1 MKEEKIQMLTI
12 RNLEVEVNGKK
23 ILKDINLEIKKGEV
37 HALFGPNGI
46 GKTSLLNTIMGLSGY
61 KITRGEI
68 IFKGKKINNLSIDER
83 AKLGIGMLFQR
94 PPVVKGVKMEQMV
107 KLASGEMLTEDEID
121 SLAEELQ
128 LKEFLTRDVN
138 LGFSGGEVKRAE
150 VLQLLAQSPDLALL
164 DEPESGVD
172 IENIS
177 ILGYAL
183 NRLLQKDLPIHERKR
198 SALIITHTG
207 HILRYVVADVG
218 HIMLDGKIICTGN
231 PEEILNDIKKF
242 GYKECELCHR

>member
-1 MKEEKIQMLTI
+1 MLNI
-12 RNLEVEVNGKK
+12 RDLEVEVNGKK
-23 ILKDINLEIKKGEV
+23 LLKNINLTIKEGEV
-37 HALFGPNGI
+37 HALFGPNGT

-68 IFKGKKINNLSIDER
+68 VFKGVKINDLSVDER
-83 AKLGIGMLFQR
+83 ARLGIGMLFQK
-94 PPVVKGVKMEQMV
+94 PPVVKGVKMKQMV
-107 KLASGEMLTEDEID
+107 KLASGKHLKDPDIEV
-121 SLAEELQ
+121 LAKEVQ
-128 LKEFLTRDVN
+128 MDEFLSRDVN

-183 NRLLQKDLPIHERKR
+183 NRLLQKDLPITERKK

-207 HILRYVVADVG
+207 HILRYVIADIG
-218 HIMLDGKIICTGN
+218 HIMLDGRIVCTGN
-231 PEEILNDIKKF
+231 PEEILQDIKKF
-242 GYKECELCHR
+242 GYKECALCHR

>member
-1 MKEEKIQMLTI
+1 MLEI
-12 RNLEVEVNGKK
+12 KHLEVEVNNRK
-23 ILKDINLEIKKGEV
+23 ILKDINLTIKKGEV

-61 KITRGEI
+61 KITKGEI
-68 IFKGKKINNLSIDER
+68 IFKGKRINDLSIDER
-83 AKLGIGMLFQR
+83 ARLGIGMLFQR
-94 PPVVKGVKMEQMV
+94 PPVVRGVKMRQMV
-107 KLASGEMLTEDEID
+107 ALASGKTLKDEHIEA
-121 SLAEELQ
+121 LAKELQ
-128 LKEFLTRDVN
+128 MDEFLSRDVN

-172 IENIS
+172 IEHIS

-183 NRLLQKDLPIHERKR
+183 NRLLQKDLPIMERKR

-207 HILRYVVADVG
+207 HILKYVVADVG
-218 HIMLDGKIICTGN
+218 HIMLNGRIICTGH
-231 PEEILNDIKKF
+231 PEEILQDIKKF

>member
-1 MKEEKIQMLTI
+1 MLEI
-12 RNLEVEVNGKK
+12 RDLEVEVNGKRL
-23 ILKDINLEIKKGEV
+23 LKNINLTIKEGEV
-37 HALFGPNGI
+37 HALFGPNGT

-61 KITRGEI
+61 KITHGEI
-68 IFKGKKINNLSIDER
+68 IFKGVKINDLSVDER
-83 AKLGIGMLFQR
+83 ARLGIGMLFQK
-94 PPVVKGVKMEQMV
+94 PPVVKGVKMEHMV
-107 KLASGEMLTEDEID
+107 KLASGNHLKD
-121 SLAEELQ
+121 SDIETLAREVQ
-128 LKEFLTRDVN
+128 MDEFLSRDVN

-183 NRLLQKDLPIHERKR
+183 NRLLQKDLPITERKK

-207 HILRYVVADVG
+207 HILRYVIADVG
-218 HIMLDGKIICTGN
+218 HIMLDGRIVCTGN
-231 PEEILNDIKKF
+231 PEEILQDIKKF
-242 GYKECELCHR
+242 GYKECVLCHK

>member
-1 MKEEKIQMLTI
+1 MLEI
-12 RNLEVEVNGKK
+12 RDLEVEVNGKK
-23 ILKDINLEIKKGEV
+23 LLKNINLTIKKGEV
-37 HALFGPNGI
+37 HALFGPNGT

-68 IFKGKKINNLSIDER
+68 IFKGVKINDLSVDER
-83 AKLGIGMLFQR
+83 ARLGIGMLFQK
-94 PPVVKGVKMEQMV
+94 PPVVKGVKMRQMV
-107 KLASGEMLTEDEID
+107 KLASGNHLRD
-121 SLAEELQ
+121 SDIEVLAKEVQ
-128 LKEFLTRDVN
+128 MNEFLSRDVN
-138 LGFSGGEVKRAE
+138 LGFSGGEIKRAE

-183 NRLLQKDLPIHERKR
+183 NRLLQKDLPITERKR

-207 HILRYVVADVG
+207 HILRYVIADVG
-218 HIMLDGKIICTGN
+218 HIMLDGKIVCTGN
-231 PEEILNDIKKF
+231 SEEILQDIKKF
-242 GYKECELCHR
+242 GYKECVLCHR

>member
-1 MKEEKIQMLTI
+1 MLEI
-12 RNLEVEVNGKK
+12 KHLEVEVNGKK
-23 ILKDINLEIKKGEV
+23 ILKDINLKINKGEV

-61 KITRGEI
+61 KITNGEI
-68 IFKGKKINNLSIDER
+68 IFKGIKINDLPINER

-94 PPVVKGVKMEQMV
+94 PPVVKGVKMKQMV
-107 KLASGEMLTEDEID
+107 KLASGNSLSDDKIENLSNML
-121 SLAEELQ
+121 Q
-128 LKEFLTRDVN
+128 MNEFLSRDVN
-138 LGFSGGEVKRAE
+138 LGFSGGEIKRAE
-150 VLQLLAQSPDLALL
+150 VLQLLAQNPDLALL

-183 NRLLQKDLPIHERKR
+183 NKLLQKDLPILERKR

-207 HILRYVVADVG
+207 HILKYVTADIG
-218 HIMLDGKIICTGN
+218 HVMLNGRIVCTGN
-231 PEEILNDIKKF
+231 PEDILNDIKKF

>member
-1 MKEEKIQMLTI
+1 MLEI
-12 RNLEVEVNGKK
+12 RDLEVEVNGKK
-23 ILKDINLEIKKGEV
+23 LLKNINLTIKKGEV
-37 HALFGPNGI
+37 HALFGPNGT

-68 IFKGKKINNLSIDER
+68 MFKGVKINDLSVDER
-83 AKLGIGMLFQR
+83 ARLGIGMLFQK
-94 PPVVKGVKMEQMV
+94 PPVVKGVKMRQMV
-107 KLASGEMLTEDEID
+107 KLASGNHLRD
-121 SLAEELQ
+121 SDIEVLAKEVQ
-128 LKEFLTRDVN
+128 MNEFLSRDVN
-138 LGFSGGEVKRAE
+138 LGFSGGEIKRAE

-183 NRLLQKDLPIHERKR
+183 NRLLQKDLPITERKR

-207 HILRYVVADVG
+207 HILRYVIADVG
-218 HIMLDGKIICTGN
+218 HIMLDGKIVCTGN
-231 PEEILNDIKKF
+231 SEEILQDIKKF
-242 GYKECELCHR
+242 GYKECVLCHR

>member
-1 MKEEKIQMLTI
+1 MLVI
-12 RNLEVEVNGKK
+12 NELEVEIGGKK
-23 ILKDINLEIKKGEV
+23 ILKNINLTIKEGEV

-46 GKTSLLNTIMGLSGY
+46 GKTSLLNTIMGISGY
-61 KITRGEI
+61 KITKGEI
-68 IFKGKKINNLSIDER
+68 FFKGIKINDLSIDER
-83 AKLGIGMLFQR
+83 ARLGIGMLFQK
-94 PPVVKGVKMEQMV
+94 PPVVKGVKMEQLV
-107 KLASGEMLTEDEID
+107 KLASGSSLQEEEIEI
-121 SLAEELQ
+121 LADELQ
-128 LKEFLTRDVN
+128 LREFLSRDVN

-183 NRLLQKDLPIHERKR
+183 NRLLQKDLPISERKK

-207 HILRYVVADVG
+207 HILKYVVADVG
-218 HIMLDGKIICTGN
+218 HVMLDGRIICTGN
-231 PEEILNDIKKF
+231 PEEILHDIKKF
-242 GYKECELCHR
+242 GYKECELCHG